1 MKRSDNKFYRF
12 FKTTLIGGF
21 VVVLPLS
28 ILIFIFKWL
37 FGIVSNMIMPMT
49 ELIVGKDSDYK
60 FAGDLLVIVII
71 IALCFFI
78 GLFVK
83 TKIGKWVFTFLETSL
98 LLKIPGYGMV
108 RETIAQLFHT
118 NEKSPFASVALC
130 RIFGNETMVTAF
142 ITDKHDNGSYTVFVP
157 TGPNPTS
164 GNIYHLKPE
173 YVHEIDAS
181 TEETM
186 RSIISCGAG
195 SKALILKLLESQNET
210 PKESEVSEKAK
221 ELDQTES
228 DELAKET
235 PKADSEAEDQKS

>member
-1 MKRSDNKFYRF
+1 MKQNRNKVYRF

-28 ILIFIFKWL
+28 ILIFLFKWL
-37 FGIVSNMIMPMT
+37 FGIVSDMINPIT
-49 ELIVGKDSDYK
+49 KKIVGEHSELT
-60 FAGDLLVIVII
+60 FAGDLLVILII
-71 IALCFFI
+71 IAICFFI

-83 TKIGKWVFTFLETSL
+83 TKIGRWLFTFLENTF
-98 LLKIPGYGMV
+98 LLKLPGYGMV
-108 RETIAQLFHT
+108 KETIAQLFNT
-118 NEKSPFASVALC
+118 NEESPFASVALC

-142 ITDKHDNGSYTVFVP
+142 VTDKHENGYYTVFVP

-173 YVHEIDAS
+173 YVHEINAS

-195 SKALILKLLESQNET
+195 SKPLIKKLLNKHADYFNDSQNL
-210 PKESEVSEKAK
+210 ES
-221 ELDQTES
+221 
-228 DELAKET
+228 KET
-235 PKADSEAEDQKS
+235 AEKEDGQKS

>member
-1 MKRSDNKFYRF
+1 MKQSQNQMYRF

-28 ILIFIFKWL
+28 ILVFLFKWL
-37 FGIVSNMIMPMT
+37 FGIISNMISPIT
-49 ELIVGKDSDYK
+49 TRIVGDNSELT
-60 FAGDLLVIVII
+60 FAGDLLVIIII

-83 TKIGKWVFTFLETSL
+83 TKVGRWLFTFLENNFL
-98 LLKIPGYGMV
+98 LRLPGYGMV
-108 RETIAQLFHT
+108 KETIAQLFNT

-130 RIFGNETMVTAF
+130 RIFGNETLVTAF
-142 ITDKHDNGSYTVFVP
+142 ITDKHENGYYSVFVP

-195 SKALILKLLESQNET
+195 SKPLIKKLLAAHGEHFQNEIQKL
-210 PKESEVSEKAK
+210 PENN
-221 ELDQTES
+221 
-228 DELAKET
+228 
-235 PKADSEAEDQKS
+235 EDQKS

>member
-1 MKRSDNKFYRF
+1 MKPSDNKFYRF

-37 FGIVSNMIMPMT
+37 FGIVSSIIHPITSRIVGENT
-49 ELIVGKDSDYK
+49 ELM
-60 FAGDLLVIVII
+60 FAGDLLVISTII
-71 IALCFFI
+71 LLCFFI

-83 TKIGKWVFTFLETSL
+83 TKIGRWLFTFLENTL
-98 LLKIPGYGMV
+98 LFKLPGYGMV
-108 RETIAQLFHT
+108 KETISQLFNT

-173 YVHEIDAS
+173 YVHEIEAS

-195 SKALILKLLESQNET
+195 SKALLNKLLETQKENSEET
-210 PKESEVSEKAK
+210 QDSKKE
-221 ELDQTES
+221 
-228 DELAKET
+228 
-235 PKADSEAEDQKS
+235 ADDQKS

>member
-1 MKRSDNKFYRF
+1 MESSQNKFYRF

-28 ILIFIFKWL
+28 ILIFLFKWL
-37 FGIVSNMIMPMT
+37 FGIVSNMISPIT
-49 ELIVGKDSDYK
+49 KIIVGDNKDLT
-60 FAGDLLVIVII
+60 FAGDLLVIVTI

-83 TKIGKWVFTFLETSL
+83 TKIGSWLFTLLENSL
-98 LLKIPGYGMV
+98 LLRLPGYGMV
-108 RETIAQLFHT
+108 KETIAQLFNT

-130 RIFGNETMVTAF
+130 RIFGNETLVTAF
-142 ITDKHDNGSYTVFVP
+142 VTDKHENGYFTVFVP

-173 YVHEIDAS
+173 YVHEIKAS

-195 SKALILKLLESQNET
+195 SKPLIKKLMAEYPQLQD
-210 PKESEVSEKAK
+210 K
-221 ELDQTES
+221 Q
-228 DELAKET
+228 
-235 PKADSEAEDQKS
+235 EDQKS

>member
-1 MKRSDNKFYRF
+1 MKQSQNKMYRF

-28 ILIFIFKWL
+28 ILVFLFKWL
-37 FGIVSNMIMPMT
+37 FGIISNMISPIT
-49 ELIVGKDSDYK
+49 TRIVGDNSELT
-60 FAGDLLVIVII
+60 FAGDLLVIIII

-83 TKIGKWVFTFLETSL
+83 TKVGRWLFTFLENNFL
-98 LLKIPGYGMV
+98 LRLPGYGMV
-108 RETIAQLFHT
+108 KETIAQLFNA

-130 RIFGNETMVTAF
+130 RIFGNDTMVTAF
-142 ITDKHDNGSYTVFVP
+142 ITDKHENGYYSVFVP

-195 SKALILKLLESQNET
+195 SKPLIKKLLAAH
-210 PKESEVSEKAK
+210 SEHFKNDIQKLPENN
-221 ELDQTES
+221 
-228 DELAKET
+228 
-235 PKADSEAEDQKS
+235 EDQKS

>member
-1 MKRSDNKFYRF
+1 MKPSQNKFYRF

-37 FGIVSNMIMPMT
+37 FGIVSGIIHPITSRIVGENT
-49 ELIVGKDSDYK
+49 ELI
-60 FAGDLLVIVII
+60 FAGDLLVISTII
-71 IALCFFI
+71 LLCFFI

-83 TKIGKWVFTFLETSL
+83 TKIGKWLFTFLENTL
-98 LLKIPGYGMV
+98 LLKLPGYGMV
-108 RETIAQLFHT
+108 KETISQLFNT

-130 RIFGNETMVTAF
+130 RIFGNETLVTAF
-142 ITDKHDNGSYTVFVP
+142 ITDKHENGYYTVFVP

-173 YVHEIDAS
+173 YVHEINAS

-195 SKALILKLLESQNET
+195 SKPLIRKLTEIHSET
-210 PKESEVSEKAK
+210 LNMPENSNSC
-221 ELDQTES
+221 
-228 DELAKET
+228 
-235 PKADSEAEDQKS
+235 EDQNS

>member
-1 MKRSDNKFYRF
+1 MKKKDNKFYRF

-37 FGIVSNMIMPMT
+37 FGLVSNMIMPMT

-60 FAGDLLVIVII
+60 FAGDMLVII
-71 IALCFFI
+71 IIIGLCFFI

-83 TKIGKWVFTFLETSL
+83 TKIGKWALTFLETSL

-108 RETIAQLFHT
+108 RETIAQLFNT
-118 NEKSPFASVALC
+118 NEKSPFSSVALC

-173 YVHEIDAS
+173 YVHIVDAS

-195 SKALILKLLESQNET
+195 SKALIQKLLDSQAE
-210 PKESEVSEKAK
+210 KEDAK
-221 ELDQTES
+221 KDS
-228 DELAKET
+228 DKE
-235 PKADSEAEDQKS
+235 EDQKS